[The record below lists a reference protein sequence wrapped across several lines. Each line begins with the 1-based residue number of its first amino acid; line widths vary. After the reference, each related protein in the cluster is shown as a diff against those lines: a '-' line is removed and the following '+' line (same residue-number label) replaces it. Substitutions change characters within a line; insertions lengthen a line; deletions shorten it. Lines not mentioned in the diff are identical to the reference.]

1 MDCSALESVVAYP
14 AIVIT
19 PVLRHGGVKRPCA
32 HCGQHRLRCPD
43 EHLAKA
49 IWVDGA
55 TVRTPNF
62 ALSRLDLSMAIEL
75 IAGCARTRAHKFS
88 ASIGADEFGER
99 IGIVGPDGGRL
110 LPLSINCSAIAHNGL
125 CHAKPALA
133 LGLLHY
139 VES

>member
-55 TVRTPNF
+55 TVTPNF
-62 ALSRLDLSMAIEL
+62 ALSGL
-75 IAGCARTRAHKFS
+75 ICRW
-88 ASIGADEFGER
+88 
-99 IGIVGPDGGRL
+99 L
-110 LPLSINCSAIAHNGL
+110 LN
-125 CHAKPALA
+125 
-133 LGLLHY
+133 LLQAAPHDTQI
-139 VES
+139 